1 MPNYSAIIE
10 ANLEKLKAAGYGKE
24 ALEIFRRDF
33 EKMASKGDITAELD
47 MSMFLSEK
55 IDEIGRR
62 NKRFE
67 QELERIDN
75 QGLSQTETF
84 IATALTDNE
93 EDGKKRI
100 EEYKTDKRMMFKI
113 KNFVANGR
121 PLKKDAIAF
130 VYLDMLRFCCTQD
143 AFEKAEAQLADVPKT
158 LTTSEY
164 VSRVENIVGPILA
177 RREENVKLMLDKR
190 VYSRLEEVAAKRN
203 IPVKKWMASL
213 SVNNKTGLD
222 EVLTRIGISPE
233 VITSIRQGTKEMS
246 DDEMQ
251 DLINRASER
260 TSREIEKSV
269 LPMSGLV
276 ESALESSEVDR
287 SKVNSADREL
297 NKRENSKQKEDGE
310 HGGN

>member
-1 MPNYSAIIE
+1 MPNYSEIIE
-10 ANLEKLKAAGYGKE
+10 ANIEKLKAAGYGKE

-33 EKMASKGDITAELD
+33 EKLASKGDITAELN

-55 IDEIGRR
+55 IDEIDKR

-67 QELERIDN
+67 RESERIDA
-75 QGLSQTETF
+75 QSLSPTETF
-84 IATALTDNE
+84 IATALVTSDE
-93 EDGKKRI
+93 ESKKRI
-100 EEYKTDKRMMFKI
+100 EEYKMDKKMMLKI
-113 KNFVANGR
+113 KNSVANGKA
-121 PLKKDAIAF
+121 LKKDAISF

-164 VSRVENIVGPILA
+164 VSRVESIVGPILE

-203 IPVKKWMASL
+203 VPVKKWMASL

-233 VITSIRQGTKEMS
+233 VIKSIRQGTKEMS

-260 TSREIEKSV
+260 TSRELGS
-269 LPMSGLV
+269 MSGFA
-276 ESALESSEVDR
+276 ESALESPEVDR
-287 SKVNSADREL
+287 SKVNSANREL
-297 NKRENSKQKEDGE
+297 NKRENTKQKEDGE

>member
-1 MPNYSAIIE
+1 MPNYSEIIE

-33 EKMASKGDITAELD
+33 EKLASKGDIAAELN

-55 IDEIGRR
+55 IDEIDKR

-67 QELERIDN
+67 RESERIDA
-75 QGLSQTETF
+75 QSLSPTETF
-84 IATALTDNE
+84 IATALVTSDE
-93 EDGKKRI
+93 ESKKRI
-100 EEYKTDKRMMFKI
+100 EEYKMDKKMMLKI
-113 KNFVANGR
+113 KNSVANGKA
-121 PLKKDAIAF
+121 LKKDAISF

-164 VSRVENIVGPILA
+164 VSRVESIVGPILE

-203 IPVKKWMASL
+203 VPVKKWMASL

-233 VITSIRQGTKEMS
+233 VIKSIRQGTKEMS

-260 TSREIEKSV
+260 TSRELGS
-269 LPMSGLV
+269 MSGFA
-276 ESALESSEVDR
+276 ESALESPEVDR
-287 SKVNSADREL
+287 SKVNSANREL
-297 NKRENSKQKEDGE
+297 NKRENTKQKEDGE